1 MKRNVFSA
9 LGFVLTASAAFGGV
23 SHIRSVKSIEGGK
36 PPEGYVPAAW
46 RGRARK
52 I

>member
-1 MKRNVFSA
+1 MKHNFFAAFGFA
-9 LGFVLTASAAFGGV
+9 LAASAAFGGV

-36 PPEGYVPAAW
+36 PPEGYVLAVW